1 VDKKGKYFTAIV
13 LAAGKGKRMKSAYPK
28 VLYELAGKPLIYY
41 TLQELLK
48 LKKHLREII
57 IVVGYK
63 GKVVEAEVRKCLFNP
78 SQAQQGRPRGQK
90 PNKKIKINIKFVY
103 QKKMLGTA
111 NAVEIAAR
119 RVNNDN
125 ILVLCADTP
134 LITYNTLSLFIS
146 FFTRDNLSGSILTA
160 NLNTSSSLGVI
171 LRDESGRIMRVQEK
185 LPLPKEV
192 NPLENQNSE
201 EVNSGIYCF
210 KREKL
215 LENLPLIKKNK
226 IKGEYFL
233 TDIVELFYDKGESIG
248 GYLLNDAREI
258 LGINTPQEACQ
269 AEEIMRQ
276 RILDDFLNRGVKIVD
291 PKTTF
296 IQNGVSIGKNSIIY
310 PFTFIDKGVIIGRNC
325 LLGPF
330 VHLRKGTCIKDN
342 TQIGNFVEINRTKIG
357 NNVKVKHF
365 SYLGDAFLGNEV
377 NIGAGT
383 VVANFDG
390 KFKHKTVIEK
400 QAFIGSDTVLVAPVK
415 IGKAAATGAGSVVTK
430 NVKAKTVVVG
440 VPARVLKKKR

>member
-1 VDKKGKYFTAIV
+1 
-13 LAAGKGKRMKSAYPK
+13 MKSDYPK
-28 VLYELAGKPLIYY
+28 VLCDLAGKPLIYY

-48 LKKHLREII
+48 LKKYLKEII

-63 GKVVEAEVRKCLFNP
+63 GKAVEAEVKKYFFDKKL
-78 SQAQQGRPRGQK
+78 
-90 PNKKIKINIKFVY
+90 KIKIEFAY

-111 NAVEIAAR
+111 KAVELASK
-119 RVNNDN
+119 RVNNNN
-125 ILVLCADTP
+125 ILIVCADTP
-134 LITYNTLSLFIS
+134 LITCETLSLFIS
-146 FFTRDNLSGSILTA
+146 FFMRNNLSGSILTA
-160 NLNTSSSLGVI
+160 NLNTSSSLGAI
-171 LRDESGRIMRVQEK
+171 LRDESGKIMKVQEK
-185 LPLPKEV
+185 ISLIKRTSLSRS
-192 NPLENQNSE
+192 QSSE

-210 KREKL
+210 KRDKL
-215 LENLPLIKKNK
+215 LENLPKIKKNK
-226 IKGEYFL
+226 VKEEYFL
-233 TDIVELFYDKGESIG
+233 TDIVELFYEKGEKIDVYS
-248 GYLLNDAREI
+248 LEDAREI

-276 RILDDFLNRGVKIVD
+276 RILDSFLSKGVKIID
-291 PKTTF
+291 PRTTF

-310 PFTFIDKGVIIGRNC
+310 PFTFIEKGVIIGRNC

-357 NNVKVKHF
+357 NNVKIKHF
-365 SYLGDAFLGNEV
+365 SYLGDAYLGNQV

-383 VVANFDG
+383 VIANFDG
-390 KFKHKTVIEK
+390 KFKHKTIIEK
-400 QAFIGSDTVLVAPVK
+400 QAFIGSDTVLVAPVR
-415 IGKAAATGAGSVVTK
+415 IGTAAATGAGSVVTK

>member
-1 VDKKGKYFTAIV
+1 MNKKGKNFTAIV
-13 LAAGKGKRMKSAYPK
+13 LSAGKGKRMKSDYPK
-28 VLYELAGKPLIYY
+28 VLCDLAGKPLIYY

-48 LKKHLREII
+48 LKKYLKEII

-63 GKVVEAEVRKCLFNP
+63 GKAVEAEVKKYFFDKKL
-78 SQAQQGRPRGQK
+78 
-90 PNKKIKINIKFVY
+90 KIKIEFAY

-111 NAVEIAAR
+111 KAVELASK
-119 RVNNDN
+119 RVNNNN
-125 ILVLCADTP
+125 ILIVCADTP
-134 LITYNTLSLFIS
+134 LITCETLSLFIS
-146 FFTRDNLSGSILTA
+146 FFMRNNLSGSILTA
-160 NLNTSSSLGVI
+160 NLNTSSSLGAI
-171 LRDESGRIMRVQEK
+171 LRDESGKIMKVQEK
-185 LPLPKEV
+185 ISLIKRTSLSRS
-192 NPLENQNSE
+192 QSSE

-210 KREKL
+210 KRNKL
-215 LENLPLIKKNK
+215 LENLPKIKKNK
-226 IKGEYFL
+226 VKEEYFL
-233 TDIVELFYDKGESIG
+233 TDIVELFYEKGEKIDVYS
-248 GYLLNDAREI
+248 LEDAREI

-276 RILDDFLNRGVKIVD
+276 RILDSFLSKGVKIID
-291 PKTTF
+291 PRTTF

-310 PFTFIDKGVIIGRNC
+310 PFTFIEKGVIIGRNC

-357 NNVKVKHF
+357 NNVKIKHF
-365 SYLGDAFLGNEV
+365 SYLGDAYLGNQV

-383 VVANFDG
+383 VIANFDG
-390 KFKHKTVIEK
+390 KFKHKTIIEK
-400 QAFIGSDTVLVAPVK
+400 QAFIGSDTVLVAPVR
-415 IGKAAATGAGSVVTK
+415 IGTAAATGAGSVVTK